1 LRHRQKLDKLFEIP
15 LIVSICMLAMAHGS
29 NEINVSAPLVAEM
42 FMLNGNYTTI
52 PKQQEYTAILIG
64 LVSVI
69 LGTITLGVRYLDKY
83 RSKFMKITLSNGFI
97 ANTIVSLV
105 LFFAS
110 SLNYTVSCTY
120 ILAPCL
126 LLLRKMD

>member
-1 LRHRQKLDKLFEIP
+1 
-15 LIVSICMLAMAHGS
+15 M
-29 NEINVSAPLVAEM
+29 
-42 FMLNGNYTTI
+42 
-52 PKQQEYTAILIG
+52 IG

-126 LLLRKMD
+126 LLLRKMDQKKNINKYKAINAIIFAVSITLVSAFFSVSTSWILLYLDYRGPYSEINFYH